1 MSRPHVCFIST
12 SDVMAPHAEIN
23 PQDITERARRDLL
36 QLLEGVRKATWTLVP
51 GKKNLVIEK
60 SLAGPI
66 GLLVKFSTLQEY
78 GVDKVFY
85 VENRNRREAKG
96 CPTHSCQSMQHE
108 SLTLSV
114 APPFR
119 EMLSLHANISVEQIS
134 QIRQE
139 SKTDHEFSVFWVPRR
154 TLVSDRILEENGVLG
169 EVTIG
174 ECPLFL
180 IPLEY
185 LVQMEIR
192 AVLTAGQRKD
202 PTSIF
207 LTAKALMRLQKSTGL
222 FPRILGKGDNA
233 KKLADLLIRMRSE
246 EEVSAS
252 SATTKSPS
260 TFGLTPSAVVENV
273 VIIDREV
280 DFFTP
285 LMTQLTYEGLID
297 EVFGVRHN
305 QTEVDTSIVG
315 AAPQTQKPQGAA
327 AAAGNSTQA
336 ATKRRIQLD
345 SSDKLY
351 PQLRDCNFAVV
362 GPLLNRT
369 ARRLQADYE
378 SRHKADQSIS
388 DLKTFVAKLPSY
400 QAEQA
405 SLKIHTSMAEEIMKT
420 TRSEIFGRV
429 LEVQQNFAAGA
440 DPNSMNDNLE
450 ELIARD
456 IPLSTILRLLSLESC
471 VGGGIR
477 PRELENLKRQIM
489 YAYGHQHLLTFA
501 ALEKMG
507 LVVQRQSNTGYLNPM
522 GGVNSGNTD
531 YNSVRKTLK
540 LFVDEVDEQD
550 PTDISCWL
558 DFPTQG
564 LQAHLT
570 PMEQLQM
577 LHPLRKHPDGKAL
590 KMCLRGSRALPSM
603 KCRRALMQRR
613 RRRDKRLEAV
623 LVVAARL
630 RSFMGEQL
638 GEKKKIVVVTTGLGA
653 ASRCI
658 VNINDAEMVLCKEP
672 PPENFEPKLEA
683 LLSRSFLSTRP
694 SELPPISFSLLNAR
708 LLGSSSLLSGFD
720 SLCCAINDG
729 PLALSCICSR
739 MRLASASFSLFLA
752 ASLASK

>member
-1 MSRPHVCFIST
+1 
-12 SDVMAPHAEIN
+12 MAPHAEIN

-36 QLLEGVRKATWTLVP
+36 QLLEGVP

-85 VENRNRREAKG
+85 VENRNVDDSQR
-96 CPTHSCQSMQHE
+96 
-108 SLTLSV
+108 
-114 APPFR
+114 
-119 EMLSLHANISVEQIS
+119 NI
-134 QIRQE
+134 
-139 SKTDHEFSVFWVPRR
+139 VFLARGEKPKDVQ
-154 TLVSDRILEENGVLG
+154 LIAENGVLG

-180 IPLEY
+180 IPLEPDLLSLELDDAFSDLY
-185 LVQMEIR
+185 L
-192 AVLTAGQRKD
+192 D

-207 LTAKALMRLQKSTGL
+207 LTAKALMRLQGSTGL

-252 SATTKSPS
+252 SATSKSPS
-260 TFGLTPSAVVENV
+260 NFGLTPSAVVENV
-273 VIIDREV
+273 IIIDREV

-315 AAPQTQKPQGAA
+315 AAPQQQKPQGAA

-336 ATKRRIQLD
+336 ATKRKIQLD

-351 PQLRDCNFAVV
+351 PQLRDCNFAV
-362 GPLLNRT
+362 
-369 ARRLQADYE
+369 
-378 SRHKADQSIS
+378 
-388 DLKTFVAKLPSY
+388 TFVAKLPSY

-440 DPNSMNDNLE
+440 DPTSMNDNLE

-456 IPLSTILRLLSLESC
+456 IPLATILRLLSLESC
-471 VGGGIR
+471 IGGGIR

-507 LVVQRQSNTGYLNPM
+507 LVVTRQSNTGYLNPM

-550 PTDISCWL
+550 PTDISYVFSGYAPLSVRLVQCV
-558 DFPTQG
+558 
-564 LQAHLT
+564 LQK
-570 PMEQLQM
+570 QM
-577 LHPLRKHPDGKAL
+577 LARLSNPRSSSTPNVNGGTANVTPSTQAAGWKGFEDVLARIKGATVDEVQKGSSAEASQARQT
-590 KMCLRGSRALPSM
+590 LRGGAGGGC
-603 KCRRALMQRR
+603 KTTI
-613 RRRDKRLEAV
+613 
-623 LVVAARL
+623 LVFLGGVTFAEVAAL
-630 RSFMGEQL
+630 RFMGEQL
-638 GEKKKIVVVTTGLGA
+638 GDKKKIVIVTTG
-653 ASRCI
+653 I
-658 VNINDAEMVLCKEP
+658 
-672 PPENFEPKLEA
+672 
-683 LLSRSFLSTRP
+683 
-694 SELPPISFSLLNAR
+694 
-708 LLGSSSLLSGFD
+708 LSGD
-720 SLCCAINDG
+720 
-729 PLALSCICSR
+729 
-739 MRLASASFSLFLA
+739 A
-752 ASLASK
+752 AVEAAMETRAWGRK

>member
-1 MSRPHVCFIST
+1 
-12 SDVMAPHAEIN
+12 MAPHAEIN

-36 QLLEGVRKATWTLVP
+36 QLLEGVP

-85 VENRNRREAKG
+85 VENRNVDDSQR
-96 CPTHSCQSMQHE
+96 
-108 SLTLSV
+108 
-114 APPFR
+114 
-119 EMLSLHANISVEQIS
+119 NIVFLARGEKPKDVQLIAEQIS
-134 QIRQE
+134 QTRQE

-154 TLVSDRILEENGVLG
+154 TL
-169 EVTIG
+169 
-174 ECPLFL
+174 
-180 IPLEY
+180 
-185 LVQMEIR
+185 
-192 AVLTAGQRKD
+192 
-202 PTSIF
+202 
-207 LTAKALMRLQKSTGL
+207 STGL

-246 EEVSAS
+246 EEASAS
-252 SATTKSPS
+252 SATSKSPS

-273 VIIDREV
+273 IIIDREV

-285 LMTQLTYEGLID
+285 LMTQLTYE
-297 EVFGVRHN
+297 
-305 QTEVDTSIVG
+305 DTSIVG
-315 AAPQTQKPQGAA
+315 AAPQQQKPQGAA
-327 AAAGNSTQA
+327 GAAGGSTQA
-336 ATKRRIQLD
+336 ATKRKIQLD

-440 DPNSMNDNLE
+440 DPSSMNDNLE

-471 VGGGIR
+471 VAGGIR
-477 PRELENLKRQIM
+477 ARDMENLKRQIM

-507 LVVQRQSNTGYLNPM
+507 LVTLRASNTGYLNPM
-522 GGVNSGNTD
+522 SGINSGNTD
-531 YNSVRKTLK
+531 YNSIRKTLK

-550 PTDISCWL
+550 PTDISYVFSGYAPLSVRLVQCVL
-558 DFPTQG
+558 QKQLLARLSNPRSSSTPNANGGAGNGTPTP
-564 LQAHLT
+564 QATGWKGFEDVLARIKGAT
-570 PMEQLQM
+570 ARQT
-577 LHPLRKHPDGKAL
+577 
-590 KMCLRGSRALPSM
+590 LRGGSGSGRKTTIVFFLGGVTFAEIAAL
-603 KCRRALMQRR
+603 R
-613 RRRDKRLEAV
+613 
-623 LVVAARL
+623 
-630 RSFMGEQL
+630 FMGEQL
-638 GEKKKIVVVTTGLGA
+638 GDKKKIVIATTG
-653 ASRCI
+653 I
-658 VNINDAEMVLCKEP
+658 
-672 PPENFEPKLEA
+672 
-683 LLSRSFLSTRP
+683 
-694 SELPPISFSLLNAR
+694 
-708 LLGSSSLLSGFD
+708 LSGD
-720 SLCCAINDG
+720 
-729 PLALSCICSR
+729 
-739 MRLASASFSLFLA
+739 A
-752 ASLASK
+752 AVEAAMEKRAFGRK

>member
-1 MSRPHVCFIST
+1 
-12 SDVMAPHAEIN
+12 MAPHAEIN

-36 QLLEGVRKATWTLVP
+36 QLLEGVP

-85 VENRNRREAKG
+85 VENRNVDDSQR
-96 CPTHSCQSMQHE
+96 
-108 SLTLSV
+108 
-114 APPFR
+114 
-119 EMLSLHANISVEQIS
+119 NIVFLARGEKPKDVQLIAEQIS

-154 TLVSDRILEENGVLG
+154 TLVSDRILEEAGVLG
-169 EVTIG
+169 EVTVG

-180 IPLEY
+180 IPLESDLLSLELEDAFSDLY
-185 LVQMEIR
+185 L
-192 AVLTAGQRKD
+192 RKD

-207 LTAKALMRLQKSTGL
+207 LAATALMRLQRSTGL

-252 SATTKSPS
+252 SATSKSPS

-273 VIIDREV
+273 IIIDREV

-297 EVFGVRHN
+297 EVFGVRYN

-315 AAPQTQKPQGAA
+315 AAPQQQKPQGATG
-327 AAAGNSTQA
+327 AAGGSTQA
-336 ATKRRIQLD
+336 ATKRKIQLD

-440 DPNSMNDNLE
+440 DPSSMNDNLE

-456 IPLSTILRLLSLESC
+456 TPLPTILRLLSLESC
-471 VGGGIR
+471 VAGGIR

-489 YAYGHQHLLTFA
+489 YAYGHQHLLTFSS
-501 ALEKMG
+501 LEKMG
-507 LVVQRQSNTGYLNPM
+507 LVVPRVSNTGYLNPM
-522 GGVNSGNTD
+522 SGTNSGNTD

-550 PTDISCWL
+550 PTDISYVFSGYAPLSIRLVQCV
-558 DFPTQG
+558 
-564 LQAHLT
+564 LQK
-570 PMEQLQM
+570 QM
-577 LHPLRKHPDGKAL
+577 LVRLANPRSVSTGNAANGGGAGGAPATAQAAGWKGFEDILARVKGATVDEVQKGSSGEASQARQT
-590 KMCLRGSRALPSM
+590 LRGRSGGGRKTTIVFFLGGVTFA
-603 KCRRALMQRR
+603 
-613 RRRDKRLEAV
+613 E
-623 LVVAARL
+623 VAAL
-630 RSFMGEQL
+630 RFMGEQL
-638 GEKKKIVVVTTGLGA
+638 GDKKKIVIATTG
-653 ASRCI
+653 I
-658 VNINDAEMVLCKEP
+658 
-672 PPENFEPKLEA
+672 
-683 LLSRSFLSTRP
+683 
-694 SELPPISFSLLNAR
+694 
-708 LLGSSSLLSGFD
+708 LSG
-720 SLCCAINDG
+720 N
-729 PLALSCICSR
+729 
-739 MRLASASFSLFLA
+739 A
-752 ASLASK
+752 AVEAAMEKRAWGRK

>member
-1 MSRPHVCFIST
+1 
-12 SDVMAPHAEIN
+12 
-23 PQDITERARRDLL
+23 
-36 QLLEGVRKATWTLVP
+36 
-51 GKKNLVIEK
+51 
-60 SLAGPI
+60 
-66 GLLVKFSTLQEY
+66 
-78 GVDKVFY
+78 
-85 VENRNRREAKG
+85 
-96 CPTHSCQSMQHE
+96 MQ
-108 SLTLSV
+108 T
-114 APPFR
+114 
-119 EMLSLHANISVEQIS
+119 
-134 QIRQE
+134 
-139 SKTDHEFSVFWVPRR
+139 
-154 TLVSDRILEENGVLG
+154 
-169 EVTIG
+169 
-174 ECPLFL
+174 
-180 IPLEY
+180 
-185 LVQMEIR
+185 EIR
-192 AVLTAGQRKD
+192 AVLTSGQRKD

-315 AAPQTQKPQGAA
+315 AAPQAQKPQGAA

-507 LVVQRQSNTGYLNPM
+507 LVMQRQTNTGYLNPM

-550 PTDISCWL
+550 PTDISYVFSGYAPLSVRLVQCV
-558 DFPTQG
+558 
-564 LQAHLT
+564 LQK
-570 PMEQLQM
+570 QM
-577 LHPLRKHPDGKAL
+577 LARLSNPRSSSTPNVNGATANATPTTQASGWKGFEDVLARIKGATVDEVQKGSNAEASQARQT
-590 KMCLRGSRALPSM
+590 LRGGAGGGCKTTIVVFLGGITF
-603 KCRRALMQRR
+603 A
-613 RRRDKRLEAV
+613 E
-623 LVVAARL
+623 VAAL
-630 RSFMGEQL
+630 RFMGEQL
-638 GEKKKIVVVTTGLGA
+638 GDKKKIVIVTTG
-653 ASRCI
+653 
-658 VNINDAEMVLCKEP
+658 M
-672 PPENFEPKLEA
+672 
-683 LLSRSFLSTRP
+683 
-694 SELPPISFSLLNAR
+694 
-708 LLGSSSLLSGFD
+708 LSG
-720 SLCCAINDG
+720 N
-729 PLALSCICSR
+729 
-739 MRLASASFSLFLA
+739 A
-752 ASLASK
+752 AVEAAMEKRAWGRK

>member
-1 MSRPHVCFIST
+1 
-12 SDVMAPHAEIN
+12 MAPHAEIN

-36 QLLEGVRKATWTLVP
+36 QLLEGVP

-85 VENRNRREAKG
+85 VENRNVD
-96 CPTHSCQSMQHE
+96 E
-108 SLTLSV
+108 SQ
-114 APPFR
+114 R
-119 EMLSLHANISVEQIS
+119 NIVFLARGEKPKDVQLIAEQIS

-139 SKTDHEFSVFWVPRR
+139 SKIDHDFSVFWVPRR

-180 IPLEY
+180 IPLESDLLSLELEDAFSDLY
-185 LVQMEIR
+185 L
-192 AVLTAGQRKD
+192 RKD

-252 SATTKSPS
+252 SSTTKSPS
-260 TFGLTPSAVVENV
+260 TFGLTPSAVVDNV
-273 VIIDREV
+273 IIIDREV

-315 AAPQTQKPQGAA
+315 AAPQTQKPQGAAA

-507 LVVQRQSNTGYLNPM
+507 LVIPRQSNTGYLNPM

-540 LFVDEVDEQD
+540 LFVDEMDEQD
-550 PTDISCWL
+550 PTDISYVFSGYAPLSVRLVQCV
-558 DFPTQG
+558 
-564 LQAHLT
+564 LQK
-570 PMEQLQM
+570 QM
-577 LHPLRKHPDGKAL
+577 LARLSNPRSSSTPNANGATANATPTTQAAGWKGFEDVLARIKGATVDEVQKGSNAEASQARQT
-590 KMCLRGSRALPSM
+590 LRGGAGAGCKTTIVVFLGGVTF
-603 KCRRALMQRR
+603 A
-613 RRRDKRLEAV
+613 E
-623 LVVAARL
+623 VAAL
-630 RSFMGEQL
+630 RFMGEQL
-638 GEKKKIVVVTTGLGA
+638 GDKKKIVIVTTG
-653 ASRCI
+653 
-658 VNINDAEMVLCKEP
+658 M
-672 PPENFEPKLEA
+672 
-683 LLSRSFLSTRP
+683 
-694 SELPPISFSLLNAR
+694 
-708 LLGSSSLLSGFD
+708 LSG
-720 SLCCAINDG
+720 N
-729 PLALSCICSR
+729 
-739 MRLASASFSLFLA
+739 A
-752 ASLASK
+752 AVEAAMEKRAWGRK

>member
-1 MSRPHVCFIST
+1 
-12 SDVMAPHAEIN
+12 
-23 PQDITERARRDLL
+23 
-36 QLLEGVRKATWTLVP
+36 
-51 GKKNLVIEK
+51 
-60 SLAGPI
+60 
-66 GLLVKFSTLQEY
+66 VKFSTLQEY

-85 VENRNRREAKG
+85 VENRNVD
-96 CPTHSCQSMQHE
+96 E
-108 SLTLSV
+108 SQ
-114 APPFR
+114 R
-119 EMLSLHANISVEQIS
+119 NIVFLARGEKPKDVQLIAEQIS

-180 IPLEY
+180 IPLETDLLSLELEDAFSDLY
-185 LVQMEIR
+185 L
-192 AVLTAGQRKD
+192 RKD

-207 LTAKALMRLQKSTGL
+207 LTAKALMRLQQSTGL

-315 AAPQTQKPQGAA
+315 AAPQAQKPQGAAA

-378 SRHKADQSIS
+378 SRQKADQSIS

-507 LVVQRQSNTGYLNPM
+507 LVVQRQTNTGYLNPM

-550 PTDISCWL
+550 PTDISYVFSGYAPLSVRLVQCV
-558 DFPTQG
+558 
-564 LQAHLT
+564 LQK
-570 PMEQLQM
+570 QM
-577 LHPLRKHPDGKAL
+577 LARLSNPRSSSTPNVNGATANSTPTTQASGWKGFEDVLARIKGATVDEVQKGSNAEASQARQT
-590 KMCLRGSRALPSM
+590 LRGGAGGGCKTTIVVFLGGVTF
-603 KCRRALMQRR
+603 A
-613 RRRDKRLEAV
+613 E
-623 LVVAARL
+623 VAAL
-630 RSFMGEQL
+630 RFMGEQL
-638 GEKKKIVVVTTGLGA
+638 GDKKKIVIVTTG
-653 ASRCI
+653 
-658 VNINDAEMVLCKEP
+658 M
-672 PPENFEPKLEA
+672 
-683 LLSRSFLSTRP
+683 
-694 SELPPISFSLLNAR
+694 
-708 LLGSSSLLSGFD
+708 LSGD
-720 SLCCAINDG
+720 
-729 PLALSCICSR
+729 
-739 MRLASASFSLFLA
+739 A
-752 ASLASK
+752 AVEAAMEKRAWGRK

>member
-1 MSRPHVCFIST
+1 
-12 SDVMAPHAEIN
+12 MAPHAEIN

-36 QLLEGVRKATWTLVP
+36 QLLEGVP

-85 VENRNRREAKG
+85 VENRNVDDSQR
-96 CPTHSCQSMQHE
+96 
-108 SLTLSV
+108 
-114 APPFR
+114 
-119 EMLSLHANISVEQIS
+119 NIVFLARGEKPKDVQLIAEHIS

-139 SKTDHEFSVFWVPRR
+139 SKIDHEFSVFWVPRR

-180 IPLEY
+180 IPLEPDLLSLELEDAFSDLY
-185 LVQMEIR
+185 L
-192 AVLTAGQRKD
+192 RKD

-207 LTAKALMRLQKSTGL
+207 LTATALMRLQRSTGL

-252 SATTKSPS
+252 SATSKSPS
-260 TFGLTPSAVVENV
+260 TFGLTPSAIVENV
-273 VIIDREV
+273 IIIDREI

-297 EVFGVRHN
+297 EVFGVRNN

-315 AAPQTQKPQGAA
+315 AAPQQQKPQGAA

-336 ATKRRIQLD
+336 ATKRKIQLD

-351 PQLRDCNFAVV
+351 PELRDCNFAVV

-456 IPLSTILRLLSLESC
+456 VPLSTILRLLSLESC

-477 PRELENLKRQIM
+477 PRELENLKRQVM
-489 YAYGHQHLLTFA
+489 YAYGHQHLTTFA

-507 LVVQRQSNTGYLNPM
+507 LVCTRQSNTGYLNPM
-522 GGVNSGNTD
+522 GGVFSGNTD
-531 YNSVRKTLK
+531 YNAVRKTLK
-540 LFVDEVDEQD
+540 LFVDEVDEQE
-550 PTDISCWL
+550 PTDISYVFSGYAPLSVRLVQCVL
-558 DFPTQG
+558 QKQLLAKLSNPRSSSTPNANAAVANVTPNTQAAG
-564 LQAHLT
+564 WKGFEDVLQRIKGAT
-570 PMEQLQM
+570 VDEVQKGSSAEASAARQT
-577 LHPLRKHPDGKAL
+577 
-590 KMCLRGSRALPSM
+590 LRGGNGGGCKTTIVVFLGGVTFAEIAAL
-603 KCRRALMQRR
+603 R
-613 RRRDKRLEAV
+613 
-623 LVVAARL
+623 
-630 RSFMGEQL
+630 FMGEQL
-638 GEKKKIVVVTTGLGA
+638 GEKKKIVIVTTG
-653 ASRCI
+653 I
-658 VNINDAEMVLCKEP
+658 
-672 PPENFEPKLEA
+672 
-683 LLSRSFLSTRP
+683 
-694 SELPPISFSLLNAR
+694 
-708 LLGSSSLLSGFD
+708 LSG
-720 SLCCAINDG
+720 N
-729 PLALSCICSR
+729 
-739 MRLASASFSLFLA
+739 A
-752 ASLASK
+752 AVEAAMEKRAWGRK

>member
-1 MSRPHVCFIST
+1 
-12 SDVMAPHAEIN
+12 MAPHAEIN

-36 QLLEGVRKATWTLVP
+36 QLLEGVP

-85 VENRNRREAKG
+85 VENRNVDDSQR
-96 CPTHSCQSMQHE
+96 
-108 SLTLSV
+108 
-114 APPFR
+114 
-119 EMLSLHANISVEQIS
+119 NIVFLARGEKPKDVQLIAEQIS

-180 IPLEY
+180 IPLEPDLLSLELEDAFNDLY
-185 LVQMEIR
+185 L
-192 AVLTAGQRKD
+192 
-202 PTSIF
+202 
-207 LTAKALMRLQKSTGL
+207 STGL

-246 EEVSAS
+246 EEASAS
-252 SATTKSPS
+252 SATSKSPS

-273 VIIDREV
+273 IIIDREV

-315 AAPQTQKPQGAA
+315 AAPQQQKPQGAA
-327 AAAGNSTQA
+327 GAAGGSTQA
-336 ATKRRIQLD
+336 ATKRKIQLD

-440 DPNSMNDNLE
+440 DPSSMNDNLE

-471 VGGGIR
+471 VAGGIR
-477 PRELENLKRQIM
+477 ARDMENLKRQIM

-507 LVVQRQSNTGYLNPM
+507 LVTLRASNTGYLNPM
-522 GGVNSGNTD
+522 SGINSGNTD
-531 YNSVRKTLK
+531 YNSIRKTLK

-550 PTDISCWL
+550 PTDISYVFSGYAPLSVRLVQCVL
-558 DFPTQG
+558 QKQLLARLSNPRSSSTPNANGGAGNGTPTP
-564 LQAHLT
+564 QATGWKGFEDVLARIKGAT
-570 PMEQLQM
+570 VDEVQKGSNAEASQA
-577 LHPLRKHPDGKAL
+577 RQT
-590 KMCLRGSRALPSM
+590 LRGGSGSGRKTTIVFFLGGVTFAEIAAL
-603 KCRRALMQRR
+603 R
-613 RRRDKRLEAV
+613 
-623 LVVAARL
+623 
-630 RSFMGEQL
+630 FMGEQL
-638 GEKKKIVVVTTGLGA
+638 GDKKKIIIATTG
-653 ASRCI
+653 I
-658 VNINDAEMVLCKEP
+658 
-672 PPENFEPKLEA
+672 
-683 LLSRSFLSTRP
+683 
-694 SELPPISFSLLNAR
+694 
-708 LLGSSSLLSGFD
+708 LSGD
-720 SLCCAINDG
+720 
-729 PLALSCICSR
+729 
-739 MRLASASFSLFLA
+739 A
-752 ASLASK
+752 AVEAAMEKRAFGRK